1 MNKQEFLA
9 AVRKEIGTLSSED
22 IRRSLDFCAEIIDDR
37 MDDGMTEAEAV
48 AAFGSVQDAARQI
61 LEDAPVPKKPKKRG
75 VPALM
80 WATVI
85 IWGPVWISLLIS
97 LWGIVVS
104 LYASAAAVA
113 VSALGSF
120 LVTVA
125 ALAQPLNG
133 FFTVGTGFLLAG
145 ISILLF
151 LLSGYAAKG
160 TVWVGKKL
168 YGLILCGFGKEKF
181 V

>member
-9 AVRKEIGTLSSED
+9 AVRKEIETLPPED

-37 MDDGMTEAEAV
+37 MEDGMTEEEAV
-48 AAFGSVQDAARQI
+48 AAFGSVKDAARQI
-61 LEDAPVPKKPKKRG
+61 LEDAPAPEKPKRKG

-80 WATVI
+80 WATCI
-85 IWGPVWISLLIS
+85 IWFPVWIGLLIS
-97 LWGIVVS
+97 MWSMVIS

-120 LVTVA
+120 FATVMT
-125 ALAQPLNG
+125 LPRPVYGL
-133 FFTVGTGFLLAG
+133 FTVGAGFLLAG

-151 LLSGYAAKG
+151 VLSGLSAKG
-160 TVWVGKKL
+160 ASLAGKGMHK
-168 YGLILCGFGKEKF
+168 LILRGYGKEAAQ
-181 V
+181 